1 MILNKNIL
9 ALVLFAIAMLLAS
22 CSIHDDDIFS
32 SDGVTIKVIAP
43 GLSVYNVTTRGSDA
57 KSVLEKEIKSLYIFV
72 YDSNGE
78 ICNYVPDANAV
89 SVYQLSDINKSG
101 CTIYAVANVSGDMFK
116 DLDNRDY
123 PRNALKLNQIK
134 NLNYIVGDIVSLDIP
149 TTGIPMIGSLSG
161 ADMRNGA
168 VHVVELKA
176 LMARI
181 DLVLSIKSEHQDSIG
196 NDRYPQMKVNSV
208 TINNIPTAVP
218 FTPLANDETTPS
230 DDIEFVSHSK
240 EINSEIIKDHIGELR
255 YSFYVYENM
264 QGTKEYDSVPEK
276 ANAQNYKP
284 LVADSLKDMHL
295 VFNSVYYDVSGNIYD
310 VDYTLYLGANHT
322 NDFNVKRNHQ
332 YVNTITIKGINKTNQ
347 SFNETISF
355 DARVEVNGSATGQD
369 DFYISM
375 INERDLDAHY
385 AVVPM
390 DIYLIDGDGDNTN
403 NPINKVTVSIA
414 PDDDGDT
421 PDWLRLE
428 APNSF
433 NGTAYNGI
441 RDYFTTDLVTDTLND
456 KGKSAVPTPSTDGR
470 NFGRVYIYVDENLT
484 TKDYEAKIKVTYN
497 LENGYSIT
505 RTVIIRQL
513 GLLEV
518 TYTSGKE
525 TSPRTVYMERYEEYL
540 EHWDPLD
547 PHVSTRVY
555 EGLPW
560 QNQSNSYS
568 KDVGVGYATSSGDNA
583 TVYVDGL
590 TLTKAIYSKYNY
602 NTAKSMK
609 YGIPESAA
617 AAEYC
622 YDKNKKQSSGSVDL
636 TLTSG
641 WYMPAIRELEAG
653 IEQNYTVYP
662 EFQNNFYWSSAP
674 AKKKK
679 SGLSGLL
686 GREEEQTDRSRA
698 TKIGDNL
705 GHVESG
711 TENGHTYENGGGRA
725 DRDEKFRVRA
735 FWKGTSQS
743 TRPYSNGLKLK

>member
-1 MILNKNIL
+1 MKLYIYIIT
-9 ALVLFAIAMLLAS
+9 ALVLVILTS
-22 CSIHDDDIFS
+22 CSLNDD
-32 SDGVTIKVIAP
+32 VIAP
-43 GLSVYNVTTRGSDA
+43 NNEVIIKVEAMGLSVHNVTTRGSDA
-57 KSVLEKEIKSLYIFV
+57 KTSDEKEIKSLSIFV
-72 YDSNGE
+72 YDDLNALVRYIQRSSATE
-78 ICNYVPDANAV
+78 ILSIEGKD
-89 SVYQLSDINKSG
+89 SVLNTITAGK
-101 CTIYAVANVSGDMFK
+101 IYAIANMPIDFTEEEIKTFDKIKQRKYQISK
-116 DLDNRDY
+116 DS
-123 PRNALKLNQIK
+123 I
-134 NLNYIVGDIVSLDIP
+134 SLDIP
-149 TTGIPMIGSLSG
+149 ETGIPMVGYLEDVNMTTG
-161 ADMRNGA
+161 N
-168 VHVVELKA
+168 VYTVELKA

-181 DLVLSIKSEHQDSIG
+181 DLVFSIKSEHHDSIN
-196 NDRYPQMKVNSV
+196 NDHYPQMKINSI
-208 TINNIPTAVP
+208 TINNIPTVVP
-218 FTPLANDETTPS
+218 FASLSDNATTSS
-230 DDIEFVSHSK
+230 DDVEFVSCFK
-240 EINSEIIKDHIGELR
+240 EINSEIIKDNIGELR

-264 QGTKEYDSVPEK
+264 QGSERTISSIPEK

-284 LVADSLKDMHL
+284 LIAVPEKDMHL
-295 VFNSVYYDVSGNIYD
+295 VFNSDYYDVSGNVYD

-332 YVNTITIKGINKTNQ
+332 YINKITIKGLIKTAQ
-347 SFNETISF
+347 APDGTISY

-428 APNSF
+428 APTSF

-441 RDYFTTDLVTDTLND
+441 RDYFTTDLVTNTLKDT
-456 KGKSAVPTPSTDGR
+456 GKSVNPTSTNNG

-484 TKDYEAKIKVTYN
+484 TKDYEAKIKVTYV
-497 LENGYSIT
+497 LENGNSIT

-568 KDVGVGYATSSGDNA
+568 KDVEVGYATSSGDNA

-602 NTAKSMK
+602 NNTKLMK
-609 YGIPESAA
+609 DGIPESAA

-662 EFQNNFYWSSAP
+662 EFQNNYYWSSAP
-674 AKKKK
+674 AKKKR
-679 SGLSGLL
+679 SCLAGLL
-686 GREEEQTDRSRA
+686 GGEEEQIDRSRA

-711 TENGHTYENGGGRA
+711 SADGHTYENGGGRA
-725 DRDEKFRVRA
+725 DRDLEFRVRA
-735 FWKGTSQS
+735 FWKGTILSGRS
-743 TRPYSNGLKLK
+743 YNNGNKTK